1 MNAISI
7 SIGVDQAKRSYNGL
21 LIVLGLVFIFSTVW
35 FVHSLGND
43 PGKSLWG
50 FLTANYIYFL
60 GVTMFGSV
68 FVAILRICG
77 AGWSRP
83 YYRLAELTT
92 LSFFPFAITGF
103 LYIYNSGSE
112 YLFYWVTDDGHHSP
126 FLNESFL
133 LYRNLFALLLF
144 YILTLIYFIAGLL
157 PDISEQ
163 DATQGSTL
171 RQKLYRWL
179 LSIKQNKNE
188 DSLKRNVYFY
198 SPVIILSAALA
209 MTFIAW
215 DFGMML
221 VPHYHSSVYP
231 MYYMIGNMLA
241 GTASMIILAML
252 MKRFVPVANYFTTR
266 QVHFIAVLM
275 TALTLFWLYLFWA
288 QFFVSWFGNL
298 PHEYGVISLQMYG
311 HYAPLF
317 WTMMVCNVGIPIA
330 CYIFISV
337 KQTWWAMALVAV
349 VINIGIWLNRYLL
362 VIPGLVDNHWPFSSF
377 TEVCMTLSL
386 FSGLFVV
393 LLFLFNLFPMVSNWE
408 LQAWEDER

>member
-1 MNAISI
+1 MNMFTIKV
-7 SIGVDQAKRSYNGL
+7 GVDPDKRIYKWL
-21 LIVLGLVFIFSTVW
+21 LIALGLVFIFCTFW
-35 FVHSLGND
+35 FTNALSND
-43 PGKSLWG
+43 PSKSLWG
-50 FLTANYIYFL
+50 FLVSNYIYFL
-60 GVTMFGSV
+60 GVSMFGVV

-92 LSFFPFAITGF
+92 LSFFPLAIIGF
-103 LYIYNSGSE
+103 LYITNSGSE
-112 YLFYWVTDDGHHSP
+112 YLFYWVTDDGHHNAW
-126 FLNESFL
+126 LNSKFL

-144 YILTLIYFIAGLL
+144 YLISIIYFLAGLL
-157 PDISEQ
+157 PDISSQ
-163 DATQGSTL
+163 DAEHGPVV
-171 RQKLYRWL
+171 RKKLYRWL
-179 LSIKQNKNE
+179 LSIKQNKDE
-188 DSLKRNVYFY
+188 SILKRNVYFY
-198 SPVIILSAALA
+198 SPVIILVAALA

-231 MYYMIGNMLA
+231 MYFMIGNMLA
-241 GTASMIILAML
+241 GTASMILLAML
-252 MKRFVPVANYFTTR
+252 LTRFVPVSIHFKTR

-298 PHEYGVISLQMYG
+298 EHEYGVLSLQMYG

-317 WTMMVCNVGIPIA
+317 WTMMICNVGIPIA
-330 CYIFISV
+330 CYIFISI

-349 VINIGIWLNRYLL
+349 VINVGIWINRYLM
-362 VIPGLVDNHWPFSSF
+362 VIPGLVDDHWPLSSF
-377 TEVCMTLSL
+377 TEICMTI
-386 FSGLFVV
+386 GLFTGFM
-393 LLFLFNLFPMVSNWE
+393 LILMYLFNIFPMVSNWE